1 MPLSPYITFSG
12 NCAAAIAFYQQTL
25 GAELIHQITYGEMP
39 QSAQDA
45 EDGCPS
51 GQHLSADCIAHA
63 SLRVAGSELMLGDS
77 PGDKTDRY
85 AGFTLVL
92 DPRMWPRAS
101 AGSIARRRRERRD
114 GLAGNLLGPRLRQSI
129 DRFGVPWMMNV
140 VKQAKAS
147 LRAGSPPCHQL
158 APTLH
163 PPVIVLTGM

>member
-1 MPLSPYITFSG
+1 
-12 NCAAAIAFYQQTL
+12 
-25 GAELIHQITYGEMP
+25 MP

-92 DPRMWPRAS
+92 DTRTWPRAS
-101 AGSIARRRRERRD
+101 AGSIASPTAGASRWPGRKPS
-114 GLAGNLLGPRLRQSI
+114 GPTALVKPSTALASRG
-129 DRFGVPWMMNV
+129 W
-140 VKQAKAS
+140 
-147 LRAGSPPCHQL
+147 
-158 APTLH
+158 
-163 PPVIVLTGM
+163 

>member
-12 NCAAAIAFYQQTL
+12 NCAAERAFYQQTL
-25 GAELIHQITYGEMP
+25 GAELVHQITYGEMP

-92 DPRMWPRAS
+92 DTQDLAEGKRWFDSLADG
-101 AGSIARRRRERRD
+101 GSVEMAWQETFWAH
-114 GLAGNLLGPRLRQSI
+114 GFGKTI
-129 DRFGVPWMMNV
+129 DRFGVPWMVNV
-140 VKQAKAS
+140 VKQA
-147 LRAGSPPCHQL
+147 
-158 APTLH
+158 
-163 PPVIVLTGM
+163 